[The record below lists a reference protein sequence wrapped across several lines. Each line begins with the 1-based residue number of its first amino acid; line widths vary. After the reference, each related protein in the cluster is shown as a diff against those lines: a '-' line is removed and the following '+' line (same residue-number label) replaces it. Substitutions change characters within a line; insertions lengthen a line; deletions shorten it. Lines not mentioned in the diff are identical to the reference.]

1 MIVFLTLIYVV
12 VLFVLVKMKILPNTK
27 ATWLSTIVWVVVLFI
42 FLFIPMQWGAPSG
55 PTRIVSRAVQVVPNV
70 SGQVVSVPVEA
81 NRPVATNDVLFQID
95 PEPFELAVA
104 LAEASLVRVE
114 TQAQQDQDALASA
127 RAQLRQAQAAR
138 QLAQNRFDDD
148 QKLVESGTIS
158 ENRLERR
165 EADLEAAVSAVEQA
179 EAAVSR
185 AETEIGAV
193 TKDGV
198 IAKVAEAE
206 ANLELAVWNLEQ
218 STVRAP
224 SNGYVTNLALA
235 EGQRVTNLP
244 FAPSMVFVDTSEKII
259 GVEIHQI
266 YLRHVRVGQPVEI
279 AFKTTPGLVV
289 TGTVETVFAIASQ
302 GQAIVSG
309 TAIQA
314 GQTVAEPF
322 FVRLRLDNDEDLAG
336 LNPGTAGTAAIYTES
351 VAATHVIRKVMI
363 RMEAILNY
371 LNPAL

>member
-12 VLFVLVKMKILPNTK
+12 VLFVLVKMKVLPNTK

-55 PTRIVSRAVQVVPNV
+55 PVRIVTRAVQVIPNV
-70 SGQVVSVPVEA
+70 NGQVMSIHVEP
-81 NRPVATNDVLFQID
+81 NQPLKRGEVLFQID
-95 PEPFELAVA
+95 PEPFELAVS
-104 LAEASLVRVE
+104 LAEASLVRVT
-114 TQAQQDQDALASA
+114 TQVKQDQDALNSA

-138 QLAQNRFDDD
+138 QLAQSRFDDD

-193 TKDGV
+193 TEDGV
-198 IAKVAEAE
+198 VAKVAEAQ
-206 ANLELAVWNLEQ
+206 ANLDLAVWNLEQ

-224 SNGYVTNLALA
+224 SDGYVTNLALA
-235 EGQRVTNLP
+235 EGQRVVSFP
-244 FAPSMVFVDTSEKII
+244 VAPSMVFVDTSEKVI
-259 GVEIHQI
+259 GAEIHQI
-266 YLRHVRVGQPVEI
+266 YLRHVREGQPVEI
-279 AFKTTPGLVV
+279 AFKTTPGIVV
-289 TGTVETVFAIASQ
+289 SGTVETVFSIASQ
-302 GQAIVSG
+302 GQALVSG

-314 GQTVAEPF
+314 GRTVAEPF
-322 FVRLRLDNDEDLAG
+322 VVRLRLDNMDDLAK
-336 LNPGTAGTAAIYTES
+336 LNPGTAGTVAIYTES
-351 VAATHVIRKVMI
+351 VAATHVIRKVII